1 MYMSKSLGI
10 CQTQQI
16 RQLTDQVE
24 KITKEKW
31 TYNLIG
37 ILRSM
42 LFSNEQSHSKHD
54 VSINFLACS
63 RTC

>member
-37 ILRSM
+37 ILRNM
-42 LFSNEQSHSKHD
+42 LFSNEQSGS
-54 VSINFLACS
+54 L
-63 RTC
+63 